1 MKHLI
6 KGGFVVSDG
15 IDITKPADVLI
26 EGDKIK
32 SVGYSLDV
40 KVDKITEA
48 AGLYVYPGF
57 IDMHCTVCEP
67 GHESVEDM
75 ETASVSA
82 ARGGFTTIVCIPDT
96 EPAVDNKTV
105 VEYIIFKSK
114 HLSLRK
120 HDNRMQGRKS
130 VRNGRNDKS
139 WSGRNSRRRFN
150 C

>member
-57 IDMHCTVCEP
+57 ICTVP
-67 GHESVEDM
+67 YASRDM
-75 ETASVSA
+75 KA
-82 ARGGFTTIVCIPDT
+82 
-96 EPAVDNKTV
+96 
-105 VEYIIFKSK
+105 
-114 HLSLRK
+114 LRTW
-120 HDNRMQGRKS
+120 RLPP
-130 VRNGRNDKS
+130 
-139 WSGRNSRRRFN
+139 
-150 C
+150 